1 MINHSNTRRTMKIIR
16 KPLTKNT
23 AILPSEKA
31 GGGESLR
38 RKRIYKFVQPNK

>member
-1 MINHSNTRRTMKIIR
+1 MVNHSNPRRTMKIVR

-23 AILPSEKA
+23 TILPSEKA

-38 RKRIYKFVQPNK
+38 RKRIYKFVQINK